1 MSLHKERDPS
11 QLSALL
17 HAEKLSSL
25 SRAVAYMVSSH
36 GADLLSENDVRL
48 LLQLL
53 ETRILPEIGAMRAE
67 KAVEVRQAVAKM
79 VLHAVI
85 LDQDHSLKQWAVS
98 SLREWYRGSVDWKEG
113 FESVLR
119 DMVSRWSTH
128 FPSIDHGRYGAQ

>member
-1 MSLHKERDPS
+1 MPLHKERDLS

-25 SRAVAYMVSSH
+25 SRAVAYILSSH
-36 GADLLSENDVRL
+36 GADLLSEDDVQL

-53 ETRILPEIGAMRAE
+53 DARILPEINSIHVE

-79 VLHAVI
+79 ALHAVI
-85 LDQDHSLKQWAVS
+85 LDQHHSLNQWVAS

-119 DMVSRWSTH
+119 DMVSR
-128 FPSIDHGRYGAQ
+128 